1 MKVVSLLAGIL
12 AVTLFSTGAMAE
24 DSKVDLGP
32 AEFKVESSIT
42 EVTAKVT
49 GIDHEK
55 RIITLEG
62 PGGNTMTTKVDDD
75 VMNLKKVKKGDMVDI
90 EMMQSTALVLKKNEK
105 KQDVIQEKKMTTY
118 NAVTKKKKPVKVET
132 EQIRQ
137 IADITGVNKE
147 KGTVMLKGITGE
159 PVEVKVQDP
168 KNLEGVEKGDQVEII
183 YTESVAF
190 EVTKK

>member
-1 MKVVSLLAGIL
+1 MKCFSLLAGFL
-12 AVTLFSTGAMAE
+12 AAILFSTGAMAE
-24 DSKVDLGP
+24 ESNVDLGP
-32 AEFKVESSIT
+32 AKFKVESSIT
-42 EVTAKVT
+42 EVSAKVT

-62 PGGNTMTTKVDDD
+62 PDGNTMTTKVDDD
-75 VMNLKKVKKGDMVDI
+75 VMNFKKIKKGNMVDI

-105 KQDVIQEKKMTTY
+105 RQDVIKEKKMTTY

-132 EQIRQ
+132 EQVRQ

-147 KGTVMLKGITGE
+147 KGTVMLVGIAGQPT
-159 PVEVKVQDP
+159 EVKVQDP
-168 KNLEGVEKGDQVEII
+168 KSLEDVKKGDQVEII